1 MQSTPVHLCTS
12 PVTPHGSDRDA
23 LMRCFLSFAVCWLGD
38 PDGNGSDAT
47 DGATVERIARMVV
60 DRDGRRRLL
69 DVTIRGEVEFPP
81 LIHLSLPLLV
91 RTNLELTRLEA
102 CALSEGREGEEQ
114 DGMTVERRR
123 GSSCRRDPQIQIH
136 LDDFYKSRRR
146 FYKSSTRV
154 RSVTNAIPIESPRYV
169 PPAPPLGRCQ
179 STHRTGASPWRRCMT
194 RGEGGETG

>member
-1 MQSTPVHLCTS
+1 
-12 PVTPHGSDRDA
+12 
-23 LMRCFLSFAVCWLGD
+23 MRS
-38 PDGNGSDAT
+38 
-47 DGATVERIARMVV
+47 
-60 DRDGRRRLL
+60 L
-69 DVTIRGEVEFPP
+69 DLR
-81 LIHLSLPLLV
+81 
-91 RTNLELTRLEA
+91 LTRLEA

-169 PPAPPLGRCQ
+169 TPGPPAWTVPIHTP
-179 STHRTGASPWRRCMT
+179 HRGVALATVHDAR
-194 RGEGGETG
+194 